1 MAGSILKKLKNDLQR
16 HDLLRHQGGKKS
28 KSGNGRDRKDRDR
41 KVLDSIRE
49 AFNPFDTKKNR
60 EKFQALGQNVTGQQG
75 KPGISKQIGED
86 QRKQTYEALKRVKNR
101 VGAVVDR
108 RFGEND
114 KNMSSEDVMVE
125 RYARERMAR
134 VSKAS
139 RFNLDDDDDGD
150 NEILTHYGQALSM
163 DDDFAEGD
171 LGLEDDELPSSSK
184 KRKLDE
190 GLGVPMPD
198 ASAEPHKKSK
208 HEVMQEIIQKSK
220 LHRAARQQE
229 KEHQEDVV
237 DELNSQD
244 AFDSLMADL
253 RQFEKSNNPTQQDV
267 SEINAAYDQAV
278 REMAFDRRAQPG
290 NRTKTEEELRKE
302 AAEKRANL
310 EKMRQQ
316 RMEGEGDD
324 LDIGG
329 VGNDAEL
336 FGLELES
343 DGSEEDVEFSDESDA
358 ETKQRDLQATTKC
371 PQTTAELKRAISA
384 GGGNDV
390 ATIKEILKQV
400 DPARAA
406 GNKKLIEKF
415 TVVLCQYT
423 CQSKE
428 TAAFKDL
435 VLILKELV
443 PKYSTVVGDHFRKAV
458 DEVHQKVQSN
468 KPLNGADMLMFSLVP
483 VFFSTSDQWHIVSN
497 GATLVLAQHLS
508 KTMAMDTQSIAV
520 GLYFCDLLLA
530 YQRISKRFIP
540 EIPAF
545 LLKTLSAVDG
555 VEPAAKHV
563 RGPRT
568 STIKLG
574 SSFAKVKPEGLKL
587 TQLRHLTGDQLV
599 VSLVGVIDR
608 ASTLWRSLEA
618 YAELFEP
625 LSKMLHHLAE
635 NAYIKEVSGRLD
647 KTIKFAIQ
655 DKRPLQLQELRPM
668 AIVTQAPLF
677 EDNFNPEVK
686 SYNMNPELREA
697 QKLKAI
703 LKKERK
709 QTLKEIRRDAEFLGR
724 EKLKESRDSMNEYH
738 KMLASLTNKINSEEG
753 AERNRYE
760 REKRK
765 RRR

>member
-28 KSGNGRDRKDRDR
+28 KNGAGKDRRGRDR
-41 KVLDSIRE
+41 KVLESIRE

-60 EKFQALGQNVTGQQG
+60 EKFQALGQNITGQQG
-75 KPGISKQIGED
+75 KPGISKQIGEE
-86 QRKQTYEALKRVKNR
+86 QRKQTYEAQKRVKNR

-114 KNMSSEDVMVE
+114 KNMSSEDIMVE

-139 RFNLDDDDDGD
+139 RFNLDDDGD
-150 NEILTHYGQALSM
+150 NEVLTHYGQALSL

-171 LGLEDDELPSSSK
+171 LGLEDDDLPNSSK

-190 GLGVPMPD
+190 GLGAPVPDYPD
-198 ASAEPHKKSK
+198 EPHKKSK

-220 LHRAARQQE
+220 LHKAARQQE

-244 AFDSLMADL
+244 AFDSLMVDL
-253 RQFEKSNNPTQQDV
+253 RQFERSNKPIKQEVTEV
-267 SEINAAYDQAV
+267 NAAYDQAV
-278 REMAFDRRAQPG
+278 REMAFDRRAQPDD
-290 NRTKTEEELRKE
+290 RTKTEEELRKE
-302 AAEKRANL
+302 AEEKRANL

-324 LDIGG
+324 LDLGG
-329 VGNDAEL
+329 VNNDAEL
-336 FGLELES
+336 FGLGLES
-343 DGSEEDVEFSDESDA
+343 GGSDEELDLSGDSDIGSTPKA
-358 ETKQRDLQATTKC
+358 SNGPIEC
-371 PQTTAELKRAISA
+371 PRTVSELKRAIPS
-384 GGGNDV
+384 GGDDSEI
-390 ATIKEILKQV
+390 TFIKKILKQV
-400 DPARAA
+400 DPAKAP
-406 GNKKLIEKF
+406 GNKGLLENF
-415 TVVLCQYT
+415 TVVLCQYA
-423 CQSKE
+423 CLSKS
-428 TAAFKDL
+428 AALFNRL
-435 VLILKELV
+435 VHLLKELV
-443 PKYSTVVGDHFRKAV
+443 PKYSVAVGDHFRKAIS
-458 DEVHQKVQSN
+458 EVHQKVHSN
-468 KPLNGADMLMFSLVP
+468 KPLSGADMLMFSLV
-483 VFFSTSDQWHIVSN
+483 VIFFSTSDQWHIVAN

-508 KTMAMDTQSIAV
+508 KTMAMDIQSIAV

-530 YQRISKRFIP
+530 YQRISKRYIP
-540 EIPAF
+540 EVPAF
-545 LLKTLSAVDG
+545 LLKALSAVDG
-555 VEPAAKHV
+555 VEPATRYV
-563 RGPRT
+563 RVRKT
-568 STIKLG
+568 SSVSLG
-574 SSFAKVKPEGLKL
+574 ADFAKCEPKVLKL
-587 TQLRHLTGDQLV
+587 TQIRNVTGDELV

-608 ASTLWRSLEA
+608 ASGLWRSLEA
-618 YAELFEP
+618 YAEVFGP
-625 LSKMLHHLAE
+625 LSTMLHQLPE
-635 NAYIKEVSGRLD
+635 NKYIGDVSGRLD
-647 KTIKFAIQ
+647 KTIKFAFQ
-655 DKRPLQLQELRPM
+655 DKKPLQLQELRPM

-677 EDNFNPEVK
+677 EDNYNPEVK
-686 SYNMNPELREA
+686 SYSVNPEIREA
-697 QKLKAI
+697 QKLKAM
-703 LKKERK
+703 LKKEKK